1 MRGLPDCRENGV
13 PGLGAVAQRPCLVA
27 HDQRRFGDRLRD
39 REGVALPC
47 FGLQPGEHRFFDNM
61 QSTDFSRIR
70 KMFILGRPPTP
81 LGEEERPASA
91 VHRAGKRRRWRA
103 LALLSLAFLKTAAA
117 AEVPSPPCGGPPQPS
132 YAAPGEPEHSGTWT
146 RSDLGDSWAP
156 PSCTGWTGT
165 DFRIIAALAAGFR
178 DPASADQLLA
188 RFGAIS
194 SQIGLRYW
202 SATEH
207 RWRELI
213 TAGSAV
219 EGPAGKQPRADF
231 SAAELRSGQDLYYS
245 QSDNRSAG
253 QVVYRMRAL
262 EVRPDRIVIAVE
274 NVTSIRLLLF
284 TLFPPGSIQSL
295 HFLERQ
301 PDGGWG
307 YYSLMRTRADS
318 SILTGGFA
326 SSYVNRAVA
335 FYRHIAG
342 ILPDAVPAAA
352 R

>member
-1 MRGLPDCRENGV
+1 M
-13 PGLGAVAQRPCLVA
+13 
-27 HDQRRFGDRLRD
+27 
-39 REGVALPC
+39 
-47 FGLQPGEHRFFDNM
+47 
-61 QSTDFSRIR
+61 
-70 KMFILGRPPTP
+70 
-81 LGEEERPASA
+81 SA
-91 VHRAGKRRRWRA
+91 MHLAARRWRWCA
-103 LALLSLAFLKTAAA
+103 LALLSLVFVQTAAA

-146 RSDLGDSWAP
+146 RSDLGDNWAP

-165 DFRIIAALAAGFR
+165 DFRIVAALAGRFR

-188 RFGAIS
+188 RFGSIS
-194 SQIGLRYW
+194 SQMGLRYW

-207 RWRELI
+207 QWRELI
-213 TAGSAV
+213 TAASAV
-219 EGPAGKQPRADF
+219 DGPAGKQRRVDF
-231 SAAELRSGQDLYYS
+231 SAAELRSGRDLYYS
-245 QSDNRSAG
+245 QTDNRSAG

-262 EVRPDRIVIAVE
+262 EARPDRIVIAVE

-284 TLFPPGSIQSL
+284 TLFPPGSVQSL

-307 YYSLMRTRADS
+307 YYSLTRTRANS
-318 SILTGGFA
+318 SFLTGGFA
-326 SSYVNRAVA
+326 SSYVNRAAA

-342 ILPDAVPAAA
+342 LPAEDMPAAA

>member
-1 MRGLPDCRENGV
+1 
-13 PGLGAVAQRPCLVA
+13 
-27 HDQRRFGDRLRD
+27 
-39 REGVALPC
+39 
-47 FGLQPGEHRFFDNM
+47 
-61 QSTDFSRIR
+61 
-70 KMFILGRPPTP
+70 MFILGLRPTP
-81 LGEEERPASA
+81 LREEGRPASA
-91 VHRAGKRRRWRA
+91 RHRAAKRWRWRA
-103 LALLSLAFLKTAAA
+103 LALVSLVCLQTAAA
-117 AEVPSPPCGGPPQPS
+117 AEAPSPPCGGPPQPS
-132 YAAPGEPEHSGTWT
+132 YAAPGEPEHSGTWS
-146 RSDLGDSWAP
+146 RSDLGDGWVP
-156 PSCTGWTGT
+156 PSCTGWTGP
-165 DFRIIAALAAGFR
+165 DFRIIAALAARFR
-178 DPASADQLLA
+178 EPASADQLLA

-213 TAGSAV
+213 TAASAV

-231 SAAELRSGQDLYYS
+231 SAAELKSGRDLYYS

-253 QVVYRMRAL
+253 QVVYRMRAI

-274 NVTSIRLLLF
+274 NVSSIRLLLL

-307 YYSLMRTRADS
+307 YYGLMRTRADS
-318 SILTGGFA
+318 SFLTGGFV
-326 SSYVNRAVA
+326 SSYVNRAAA

-342 ILPDAVPAAA
+342 LPTEDVPAAA